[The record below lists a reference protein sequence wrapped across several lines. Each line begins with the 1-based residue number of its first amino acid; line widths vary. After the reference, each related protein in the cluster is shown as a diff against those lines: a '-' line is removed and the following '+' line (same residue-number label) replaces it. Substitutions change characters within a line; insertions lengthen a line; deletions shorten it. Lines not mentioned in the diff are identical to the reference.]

1 MLLRQIPEGV
11 HGLFLRAE
19 ALDDADAGEVL
30 MHEGVQVGGFLPVD
44 LPPFMGMGLD
54 VPDPG
59 GHQRKAHK
67 GRGREPDVLD
77 EHDHGHRADGD
88 EIRDQGGDAVGEHIL

>member
-1 MLLRQIPEGV
+1 M
-11 HGLFLRAE
+11 
-19 ALDDADAGEVL
+19 
-30 MHEGVQVGGFLPVD
+30 D

-88 EIRDQGGDAVGEHIL
+88 EIRDQGGDAVTRDLVSFRELMSPMMRARIFPVGRLSKN